1 MQHRGKDEK
10 GKFCWCRVYC
20 EELEQL
26 MLMKML
32 LVMLMLM
39 LMPMLMMMLSVVN
52 VVKNWG
58 GWVGGC
64 AIPPRH
70 LVSARELVLEWGSVY
85 PRNN

>member
-1 MQHRGKDEK
+1 M
-10 GKFCWCRVYC
+10 RVTRTM
-20 EELEQL
+20 
-26 MLMKML
+26 MLMMMMML
-32 LVMLMLM
+32 VLMLM
-39 LMPMLMMMLSVVN
+39 LMMMLMLSVVN

-70 LVSARELVLEWGSVY
+70 LVSARELVSEWGSVY